1 MPNFYVRLLIAGIMI
16 AFGAQANFAVLSP
29 AQAEVT
35 TPLQPVKPTYR
46 IIKGTSDEP
55 TAKKPA
61 KPGNSDAARTWAV
74 ISETKDI
81 SVLDRF
87 IAQFPGSKQALL
99 ALNRRDGLVRGSVDT
114 KTNQT
119 QRPEPAVQF
128 EERPEFSRAIQSELF
143 RMGCEPGR
151 PDGQWGRK
159 SIDAANR
166 FSKYAGVTVETGYP
180 NIALLASVQAG
191 ADNVCPLECGVKFD
205 SIGGQCVAKTCP
217 SGQKLSSAGAC
228 YAPKIV
234 KTCKPGQ
241 RLSSKGRCYTPRTVK
256 TCKAGQKLSSKG
268 RCYTPK
274 AAKVCRQGERLSSRG
289 VCFKPKPVKKQVATP
304 RKVNKPKNNRCAW
317 CRTKTGTEVYVC
329 GARITRLQASG
340 DCE

>member
-1 MPNFYVRLLIAGIMI
+1 LLNFYIRLLFFGVMI

-35 TPLQPVKPTYR
+35 TPLQPLKPTFR
-46 IIKGTSDEP
+46 IIKGTSDETTVDEP
-55 TAKKPA
+55 TAKKPAKPA

-81 SVLDRF
+81 TVLDRF
-87 IAQFPGSKQALL
+87 IAQFPGSEQALL
-99 ALNRRDGLVRGSVDT
+99 ALNRRDELVRGSVDT
-114 KTNQT
+114 KTRQT
-119 QRPEPAVQF
+119 QRPEPPVQF
-128 EERPEFSRAIQSELF
+128 EERPEFSRAIQTELF

-159 SIDAANR
+159 SIDAAKR
-166 FSKYAGVTVETGYP
+166 FSKYSGVAVETGYP

-205 SIGGQCVAKTCP
+205 NIGGQCVAKTCKP
-217 SGQKLSSAGAC
+217 GQKLSSSG
-228 YAPKIV
+228 V
-234 KTCKPGQ
+234 
-241 RLSSKGRCYTPRTVK
+241 CYTPKTVK

-304 RKVNKPKNNRCAW
+304 RKVNKPNKNRCTW